1 MIQLV
6 ELLRFNSISWLSP
19 AASGSPPNRD
29 KGRVSDSRR
38 MLTYSSF
45 SKPSRGSGS
54 ATQKIKS
61 RKTKESDMK
70 KTDTLIG
77 SSLMKTGKRCRASFT
92 CGSHHLE
99 MRTSAFTLIE
109 LLIVISVI
117 AILAGMLLPAL
128 NRAKESARKIECLNN
143 LKQIYLASSNYIDSQ
158 KEYIVPALYG
168 SIWGILLDKTDSW
181 GKQTYLQQPNVTG
194 TISRYTLKIMLAH
207 LKNVLHS
214 LSIFI
219 LIYRSRPVIITA
231 STHSIVRS
239 WQLHRMINSR
249 KSNRWTIPVR
259 SFISWTEFMNAMHA
273 RM

>member
-1 MIQLV
+1 
-6 ELLRFNSISWLSP
+6 
-19 AASGSPPNRD
+19 
-29 KGRVSDSRR
+29 
-38 MLTYSSF
+38 
-45 SKPSRGSGS
+45 
-54 ATQKIKS
+54 
-61 RKTKESDMK
+61 MK

-99 MRTSAFTLIE
+99 MRTSASFTLIE

-194 TISRYTLKIMLAH
+194 TISRYTLKIMACPSEKRPAFSEYLYHYLSVATSYH
-207 LKNVLHS
+207 YGINAFHSPIMAVAPYDKFQKIKQVDHPSQVFHFMDGIYERNARPYVERGRWDKTDAAGILDIISMGARHNGTANVAYFDGHAG
-214 LSIFI
+214 SINQFPG
-219 LIYRSRPVIITA
+219 RPKGFF
-231 STHSIVRS
+231 
-239 WQLHRMINSR
+239 N
-249 KSNRWTIPVR
+249 KSDPGR
-259 SFISWTEFMNAMHA
+259 
-273 RM
+273 